1 MPNAREFNKI
11 SFDTDWADVFGNLLN
26 ISERSVF
33 AKMADSF
40 SYRKA
45 INYFRKKARSN
56 EGTYI
61 VCCMGSQENYFGSV
75 SQYNIHN
82 NTNFRIV
89 S

>member
-33 AKMADSF
+33 AKMVDSF

-82 NTNFRIV
+82 NTNCRIV